1 MISYIIV
8 FFLLIIGVIIWQ
20 FRSNTHF
27 LRLSNQ
33 EYPELSLSVLISKKE
48 RKIDQFIVRVNAK
61 QQLSLQQ
68 IKFELISPE
77 RAFQYISSHEISD
90 THTFPNEIGS
100 SDIYEATYSYEKLK
114 DIITTRMSNL
124 SSFRMVV
131 ELQNNKLYKSHELKF
146 DNLWKIYKAD
156 SGRYN

>member
-8 FFLLIIGVIIWQ
+8 FVILIVGVIIWQ

-48 RKIDQFIVRVNAK
+48 RKIDKFIVRVYAK
-61 QQLSLQQ
+61 QQLDLQQ
-68 IKFELISPE
+68 IKFELISSG
-77 RAFQYISSHEISD
+77 RAFQYISSHEISVAP
-90 THTFPNEIGS
+90 TLPHEIGRAET
-100 SDIYEATYSYEKLK
+100 YEATYSYEKIK

-131 ELQNNKLYKSHELKF
+131 ELQNNKVFKSHELKF